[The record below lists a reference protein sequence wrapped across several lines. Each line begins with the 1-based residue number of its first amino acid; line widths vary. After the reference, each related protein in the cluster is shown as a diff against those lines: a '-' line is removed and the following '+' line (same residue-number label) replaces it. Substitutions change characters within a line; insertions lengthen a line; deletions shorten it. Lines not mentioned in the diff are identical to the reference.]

1 MAIPITTL
9 KLAREVLETAVDNIG
24 EALCTEDLSW
34 VMAALAKV
42 DEAAAYLERVVND
55 WSDDEEEEEDDYE
68 EVDDD
73 DYEEVDDDDE
83 EIPTAG
89 EPCPGTVLING
100 VQYTLSKG
108 VECDA

>member
-9 KLAREVLETAVDNIG
+9 KLARGALQHAVAGIG

-42 DEAAAYLERVVND
+42 DEAAAHLERVVND
-55 WSDDEEEEEDDYE
+55 WSDDDDEVDDEVDDDYEE

-73 DYEEVDDDDE
+73 YEEE
-83 EIPTAG
+83 EEPPAAG
-89 EPCPGTVLING
+89 EPCPAGTILING

-108 VECDA
+108 VE